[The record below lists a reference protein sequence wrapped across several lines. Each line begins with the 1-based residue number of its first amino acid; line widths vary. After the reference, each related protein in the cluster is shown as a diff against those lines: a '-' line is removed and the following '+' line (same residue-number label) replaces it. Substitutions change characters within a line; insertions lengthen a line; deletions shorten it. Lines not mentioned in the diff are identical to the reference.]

1 MMMHITEEQFATRF
15 IPLVM
20 GGGSLHKKKVEDQH
34 ILFVSAVLELD
45 HNREYNEA
53 DLNSALKPWSAAFG
67 EGFGLDHVTLRRYL
81 IDEKYILRDAAGT
94 VYRVN
99 TNKLPVTYDEAI
111 TGLDLERMLEEAHRE
126 REERKRKFMQSKNDG

>member
-1 MMMHITEEQFATRF
+1 MMMHVTEEQFASRF

-45 HNREYNEA
+45 PSREYNEA
-53 DLNSALKPWSAAFG
+53 DLNAALKPWSAAFG
-67 EGFGLDHVTLRRYL
+67 DGFGIDHVTLRRYL

-94 VYRVN
+94 SYRLN
-99 TNKLPVTYDEAI
+99 SEEPPVTYDEAI
-111 TGLDLERMLEEAHRE
+111 AGLDLEGMLEEARRE
-126 REERKRKFMQSKNDG
+126 RDERKRKFTQSEE